1 MSNSATAKGFK
12 SRENLDK
19 NSELSFTKEEID
31 RASDHRI
38 QFMEGIFP
46 SANRPE
52 YDDDEKAHTKT
63 QRIGWEPNNPEKGEL
78 SNLAKY

>member
-1 MSNSATAKGFK
+1 MANSATTKGFK

-19 NSELSFTKEEID
+19 NSELSFTKEESD

-38 QFMEGIFP
+38 QFIEGIFP

-52 YDDDEKAHTKT
+52 YDDEKAHTKT
-63 QRIGWEPNNPEKGEL
+63 QRIGWEPNDPEKGEL
-78 SNLAKY
+78 PNLAKY